1 MAIIDEFIKKT
12 REFYEELK
20 VQDRHRYRSWEH
32 CYAQFYEARQNP
44 EKDNVDNLSLHL
56 AFYLASW
63 GMYRGSSFLLQYDY
77 TIHTSVVEEILKQ
90 KYDKLLGLECNEL
103 NNEEICS
110 LLDELNTEI
119 KKIYDPFRSKVKKP
133 KGKKDISQD
142 NSKDNPQDISNI
154 LVSKILLGTLGCVPA
169 YDRFFVKAVTNIDKD
184 TKKKVTTRNYNIA
197 SLKKLIKFY
206 EEHQERLEELR
217 SKFLIEYQFNEDKK
231 TLLYPQMKVLDM
243 GFWKIG
249 FDLSK

>member
-12 REFYEELK
+12 GEFYEELK

-77 TIHTSVVEEILKQ
+77 TIHTSVVKEILKPE
-90 KYDKLLGLECNEL
+90 YNKLFGIECKEL
-103 NNEEICS
+103 NSEQTVLLLKKLNSEIGG
-110 LLDELNTEI
+110 
-119 KKIYDPFRSKVKKP
+119 IYKQFRSNA
-133 KGKKDISQD
+133 GKEDI
-142 NSKDNPQDISNI
+142 KQDISTT
-154 LVSKILLGTLGCVPA
+154 LVTKVLLGALGCVPA
-169 YDRFFVKAVTNIDKD
+169 YDRFFVDAV
-184 TKKKVTTRNYNIA
+184 KKNEVTTGNYNIA
-197 SLKKLIKFY
+197 SLQKLIKFY
-206 EEHQERLEELR
+206 EKHQERLEELR

-249 FDLSK
+249 FDLSKESK

>member
-12 REFYEELK
+12 GEFYEELN

-32 CYAQFYEARQNP
+32 CYAHFYEARQNS
-44 EKDNVDNLSLHL
+44 EKTNVDSLSLHL

-77 TIHTSVVEEILKQ
+77 TIHTSVVEEILKR
-90 KYDKLLGLECNEL
+90 KYDKLFGLKCNEL

-110 LLDELNTEI
+110 LLDELNTKI
-119 KKIYDPFRSKVKKP
+119 KKIYNPFRSKVKKP
-133 KGKKDISQD
+133 KGKK
-142 NSKDNPQDISNI
+142 DISNI

-169 YDRFFVKAVTNIDKD
+169 YDRFFVKAVTNIDEE

-231 TLLYPQMKVLDM
+231 TLPYPQMKVLDM

>member
-1 MAIIDEFIKKT
+1 MAIIDEFIKKAG
-12 REFYEELK
+12 EFYGELK
-20 VQDRHRYRSWEH
+20 VQDRHRYCSWEH
-32 CYAQFYEARQNP
+32 CYAQFYEARQNS
-44 EKDNVDNLSLHL
+44 EKPNVDNLSLHL

-77 TIHTSVVEEILKQ
+77 TIHTFVVEEILKQ

-110 LLDELNTEI
+110 LLDELNTKI
-119 KKIYDPFRSKVKKP
+119 KEIYDPFRSKVKKP
-133 KGKKDISQD
+133 KEKKDPSQD
-142 NSKDNPQDISNI
+142 NLQDISNI

-169 YDRFFVKAVTNIDKD
+169 YDRFFVKAVTNIDEE
-184 TKKKVTTRNYNIA
+184 TKKKVTTRNYNIV

-217 SKFLIEYQFNEDKK
+217 SKFLIENEFNEDKK

-249 FDLSK
+249 FDLSKESK

>member
-110 LLDELNTEI
+110 YNVSCNGGHWCVGGSACRCE
-119 KKIYDPFRSKVKKP
+119 
-133 KGKKDISQD
+133 KG
-142 NSKDNPQDISNI
+142 
-154 LVSKILLGTLGCVPA
+154 
-169 YDRFFVKAVTNIDKD
+169 
-184 TKKKVTTRNYNIA
+184 TTR
-197 SLKKLIKFY
+197 S
-206 EEHQERLEELR
+206 
-217 SKFLIEYQFNEDKK
+217 
-231 TLLYPQMKVLDM
+231 
-243 GFWKIG
+243 
-249 FDLSK
+249 

>member
-1 MAIIDEFIKKT
+1 MKIIDKFIKKT
-12 REFYEELK
+12 GEFYEELK
-20 VQDRHRYRSWEH
+20 GQDRHRYCSWEH
-32 CYAQFYEARQNP
+32 CYARFYEVRQNP
-44 EKDNVDNLSLHL
+44 EKANVDNLSLHL

-90 KYDKLLGLECNEL
+90 KYDKLLGLECNKL
-103 NNEEICS
+103 NNDEICS
-110 LLDELNTEI
+110 LLDELNTKI

-133 KGKKDISQD
+133 KGKT
-142 NSKDNPQDISNI
+142 DISNI

-217 SKFLIEYQFNEDKK
+217 SKFLIENEFNEDKK

-249 FDLSK
+249 FDLSEEAE

>member
-12 REFYEELK
+12 GEFYEELK

-44 EKDNVDNLSLHL
+44 EKANVDNLSLHL

-110 LLDELNTEI
+110 LLDELNTKI
-119 KKIYDPFRSKVKKP
+119 KKIYDPFRSKVKKL
-133 KGKKDISQD
+133 KGKKDLSQD
-142 NSKDNPQDISNI
+142 NPQDNPQDISNI

-169 YDRFFVKAVTNIDKD
+169 YDRFFVDAV
-184 TKKKVTTRNYNIA
+184 KKNNVTTGNYNIA
-197 SLKKLIKFY
+197 SLQKLIKFY
-206 EEHQERLEELR
+206 EDEEHQEKLEKLR
-217 SKFLIEYQFNEDKK
+217 SEFLIKYEFDGEEK
-231 TLLYPQMKVLDM
+231 TLDYPQMKLLDM

>member
-1 MAIIDEFIKKT
+1 MKIIDEFIKKT
-12 REFYEELK
+12 GEFYEELK
-20 VQDRHRYRSWEH
+20 GQDRHRYCSWEH

-44 EKDNVDNLSLHL
+44 EKANVDNLSLHL

-133 KGKKDISQD
+133 KEKKDISQD
-142 NSKDNPQDISNI
+142 NRQDISNI

-169 YDRFFVKAVTNIDKD
+169 YDRFFVDAV
-184 TKKKVTTRNYNIA
+184 KKNEVTTGNYNIA
-197 SLKKLIKFY
+197 SLQKLIKFY
-206 EEHQERLEELR
+206 EEHQEKLEKLR
-217 SKFLIEYQFNEDKK
+217 SKFLIENEFNEDKK
-231 TLLYPQMKVLDM
+231 NLLYPQMKVLDM

-249 FDLSK
+249 FDLSEESE